1 MPLHPPFDRTEPC
14 MSDSTENKP
23 PAKASDK
30 MPDKAEVKAA
40 PEHKAA
46 PATPTGMQRPPKGQ
60 GEVRRRR
67 SRLILSFIFCVLLP
81 SCLGGVYYSHY
92 ASDRYATGASFVVR
106 GFDGGGGGD
115 LVSSFTGLTSSGSTT
130 ADSYIIRRYLH
141 SGDLLLLLESQ
152 GTLSLQEHYSDPAI
166 DLISRFNSKRPF
178 EEFVDYW
185 SRRILTTYD
194 STTGILTFEVQAFD
208 ADTTLV
214 LANAILEAA
223 DTLVNELSAEA
234 RQDSLSFAIAEV
246 ERAEVRL
253 RAAQLKLQQFRSSTG
268 TADPLVNAQLDAEL
282 IAGLEAQVA
291 DLAAQIDELSQ
302 NVAAGAPILL
312 QLERRQAAIRA
323 QINERRAAVGVQS
336 DGTTSA
342 DNLGIFEELQI
353 EQTFAQQRY
362 ASALTSL
369 EQARMD
375 SDRLQRYLAV
385 FANPLPPQDAIYPRR
400 VRNMV
405 LVVVASFVFWV
416 IATLVTYA
424 VRDHLR

>member
-1 MPLHPPFDRTEPC
+1 

-40 PEHKAA
+40 PEQKAA

-67 SRLILSFIFCVLLP
+67 T
-81 SCLGGVYYSHY
+81 
-92 ASDRYATGASFVVR
+92 TGASFVVR

-223 DTLVNELSAEA
+223 VRSACA
-234 RQDSLSFAIAEV
+234 P
-246 ERAEVRL
+246 
-253 RAAQLKLQQFRSSTG
+253 RS
-268 TADPLVNAQLDAEL
+268 
-282 IAGLEAQVA
+282 
-291 DLAAQIDELSQ
+291 
-302 NVAAGAPILL
+302 
-312 QLERRQAAIRA
+312 
-323 QINERRAAVGVQS
+323 
-336 DGTTSA
+336 
-342 DNLGIFEELQI
+342 
-353 EQTFAQQRY
+353 
-362 ASALTSL
+362 
-369 EQARMD
+369 
-375 SDRLQRYLAV
+375 
-385 FANPLPPQDAIYPRR
+385 
-400 VRNMV
+400 
-405 LVVVASFVFWV
+405 
-416 IATLVTYA
+416 
-424 VRDHLR
+424 